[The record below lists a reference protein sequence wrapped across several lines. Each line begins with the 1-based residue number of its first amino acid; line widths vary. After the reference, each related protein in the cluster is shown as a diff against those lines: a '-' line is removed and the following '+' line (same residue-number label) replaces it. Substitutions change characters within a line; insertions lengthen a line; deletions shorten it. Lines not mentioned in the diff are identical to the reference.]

1 MSTTKDI
8 AIQLSLAIASGDWAR
23 AEALLADDFQ
33 YVGDGRPALDKA
45 QYLHFMRH
53 VLCSGMADMQLEFS
67 RTVAEGPL
75 VALEYTNT
83 MTHRGTFLGVAAT
96 GRRVVASGHL
106 IREVRAGQVAREWQT
121 TNAAG
126 LMAQLCAPAQPQQS
140 GGDHA

>member
-53 VLCSGMADMQLEFS
+53 VLCSGMAHIPRRGRHGPPRRGQRTPHPRGAGGAGRARVADHQRRGAHGPALRADAAAEWRRSCVRS
-67 RTVAEGPL
+67 R
-75 VALEYTNT
+75 
-83 MTHRGTFLGVAAT
+83 R
-96 GRRVVASGHL
+96 S
-106 IREVRAGQVAREWQT
+106 W
-121 TNAAG
+121 
-126 LMAQLCAPAQPQQS
+126 
-140 GGDHA
+140 